1 MSEEYYKKENARLHA
16 KLRDS
21 IQMQDIRGMMD
32 YCKNGECEEC
42 EWKMLCDAFISAA
55 GAGCAYDAIDVD
67 SLELWIKEN
76 RA

>member
-21 IQMQDIRGMMD
+21 IKMQDIRGMMD
-32 YCKNGECEEC
+32 YCKNGECDNC
-42 EWKMLCDAFISAA
+42 EWQNLCVSFIND
-55 GAGCAYDAIDVD
+55 GARNAYDAIDLD
-67 SLELWIKEN
+67 GLEFGVKEN

>member
-21 IQMQDIRGMMD
+21 IPMQAFREMME
-32 YCKNGECEEC
+32 YCKTGECDDC
-42 EWKMLCDAFISAA
+42 EWKNLCVSFIND
-55 GAGCAYDAIDVD
+55 GARNAYDAIDLD
-67 SLELWIKEN
+67 GLEFWIKEN